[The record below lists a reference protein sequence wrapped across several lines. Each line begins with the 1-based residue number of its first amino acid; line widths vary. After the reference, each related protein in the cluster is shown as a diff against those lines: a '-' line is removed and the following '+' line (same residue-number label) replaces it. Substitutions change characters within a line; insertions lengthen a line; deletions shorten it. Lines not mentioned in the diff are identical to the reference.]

1 MDEQSNTADW
11 IETVK
16 QRGYGDIASILL
28 DTIEPIAPIVAQGL
42 WVFQPLA
49 GLWNGTHGVQ
59 SLAQLLETPDGI
71 AQLRQR
77 LADDDTQE

>member
-1 MDEQSNTADW
+1 MDKQSHTSDW

-16 QRGYGDIASILL
+16 QRGYGDIVHILL

-42 WVFQPLA
+42 WMVQPLA
-49 GLWNGTHGVQ
+49 GIWNGTHGIQ
-59 SLAQLLETPDGI
+59 SLAHMLETPEGI
-71 AQLRQR
+71 AELRQR

>member
-1 MDEQSNTADW
+1 MDKQSDVPDW

-16 QRGYGDIASILL
+16 QRGYGDIFHILL

-49 GLWNGTHGVQ
+49 GLWNGTQGVQ
-59 SLAQLLETPDGI
+59 SLAQLLETPEGI
-71 AQLRQR
+71 AELRQR
-77 LADDDTQE
+77 LVEDDTQE

>member
-1 MDEQSNTADW
+1 MDKQSDTTDW

-16 QRGYGDIASILL
+16 QRGYGDIAHILL

-59 SLAQLLETPDGI
+59 LLAQLLETPEGI
-71 AQLRQR
+71 AELRQR
-77 LADDDTQE
+77 LVDDGTQE